1 MKLTVWPLKGS
12 GKLLKQPCSSTL
24 RTALIPISE
33 FENLVFFDRTIRK
46 VTNWNQSWVLICG
59 TPCKSFFF
67 YNCRNWK
74 TQVIIAS
81 IASGTI
87 STSAKPVWKQGCHPN
102 ILMKYLQ
109 GHHHQQYYPERLLKS
124 TLNWTLH
131 IQWQVPQ
138 KFLEDHSETKPRS
151 KLVDA
156 ATQNHRTPQVIHL
169 QDNQVKCQTSY
180 Q

>member
-1 MKLTVWPLKGS
+1 VSVKNIECTKNSWQGC
-12 GKLLKQPCSSTL
+12 QPHTL
-24 RTALIPISE
+24 QLS
-33 FENLVFFDRTIRK
+33 
-46 VTNWNQSWVLICG
+46 VLIAHRHYEFG
-59 TPCKSFFF
+59 LQTEDQSFLHVMEKTAFTKDM
-67 YNCRNWK
+67 NWK

-87 STSAKPVWKQGCHPN
+87 STSAKPVWRQGCHPN

-151 KLVDA
+151 KLVNA